1 MRMLNA
7 RVRIFEVC
15 VRIQLG
21 YACIPYVCTCI
32 LIFKPLF
39 LYFALFGLFI
49 SLLLVR
55 VFDLLI
61 YHEHVLMYE
70 CYDAVK

>member
-7 RVRIFEVC
+7 SVFEVC

-21 YACIPYVCTCI
+21 YAFMSYVCACI

-39 LYFALFGLFI
+39 LYFALFVLFI

-61 YHEHVLMYE
+61 YHEH
-70 CYDAVK
+70 A

>member
-7 RVRIFEVC
+7 SVRIFEVC
-15 VRIQLG
+15 VSIQLG
-21 YACIPYVCTCI
+21 YARMHYICACI
-32 LIFKPLF
+32 LIFNPLF

-55 VFDLLI
+55 VFDILI
-61 YHEHVLMYE
+61 YHEHALMYG
-70 CYDAVK
+70 CCDAVR